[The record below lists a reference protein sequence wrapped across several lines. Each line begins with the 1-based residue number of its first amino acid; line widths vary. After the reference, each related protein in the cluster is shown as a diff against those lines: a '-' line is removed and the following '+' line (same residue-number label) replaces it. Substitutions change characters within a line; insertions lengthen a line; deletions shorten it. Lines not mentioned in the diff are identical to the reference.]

1 MGLVRAPSCWQSST
15 SMVIVA
21 GYGWIRSQ
29 GIRCPLETHLS
40 PSGCGPR
47 PLAVSVSQMLAKYS
61 QRFNSEADHAANA
74 ALDADMDWER
84 VSEVPQAD
92 RWRLSVDGA
101 YRRGAK
107 AAAGVVLHCYNGEG
121 DKQTVARY
129 GFLLVGV
136 TSSLVAELAALELG
150 LEKFA
155 EVVKKKSAQDRRCGS
170 A

>member
-1 MGLVRAPSCWQSST
+1 MPFVEWD
-15 SMVIVA
+15 
-21 GYGWIRSQ
+21 
-29 GIRCPLETHLS
+29 
-40 PSGCGPR
+40 PR
-47 PLAVSVSQMLAKYS
+47 E
-61 QRFNSEADHAANA
+61 FNSEADHAANA

-107 AAAGVVLHCYNGEG
+107 AAAGVVLHCYNSEG
-121 DKQTVARY
+121 DRQTVARY
-129 GFLLVGV
+129 GFLLAEV

-155 EVVKKKSAQDRRCGS
+155 EVVKKSA
-170 A
+170 